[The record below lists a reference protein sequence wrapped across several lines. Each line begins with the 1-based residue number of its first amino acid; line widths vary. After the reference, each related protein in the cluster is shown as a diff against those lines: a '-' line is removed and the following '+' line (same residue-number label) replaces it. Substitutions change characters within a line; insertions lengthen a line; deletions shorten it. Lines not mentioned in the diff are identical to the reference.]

1 MDIRVLRYFL
11 TVAREESFSRAAD
24 ALYLSQP
31 TLSRQ
36 IREMEEELGVQL
48 LVRTNRNV
56 RLTQEGQRLRRRAQ
70 EIVDLMDKTQEEFA
84 SPEGEVAGE
93 IAIGCGETQIMREV
107 AKVAI
112 PLQHEHPGIHFNLYS
127 ANADDVSEKLD
138 QGLLDF
144 GLMFEPF
151 DMRKYDTLMLPFFD
165 TVGFLMQDS
174 HPLAKKKSICMEDV
188 TGIPLIIPRQ
198 GHAISPSASV
208 MNRDFDLSRLNVV
221 CYYNLLFNAAVM
233 VEQGMGIAFCLDHL
247 AETTEHTGLTFRPV
261 YPPMVNRL
269 RLAWKKYQI
278 LSPATELFL
287 RRMKHQFGSEA
298 LPANDSEAV
307 SFRKKTIDCN
317 V

>member
-84 SPEGEVAGE
+84 SLEGEVAGE

-112 PLQHEHPGIHFNLYS
+112 PLQQEHPGIRFNLYS

-151 DMRKYDTLMLPFFD
+151 DMRKYDTLVLPFSD
-165 TVGFLMQDS
+165 TIGFLMQEN
-174 HPLAKKKSICMEDV
+174 HPLAKKKSIRMEDV
-188 TGIPLIIPRQ
+188 IGVPLILPRQ
-198 GHAISPSASV
+198 GQSISSSASL
-208 MNRDFDLSRLNVV
+208 MNRDFDINRLNAV

-247 AETTEHTGLTFRPV
+247 ADTTEHTGLTFRPV

-278 LSPATELFL
+278 FSPAAELFL
-287 RRMKHQFGSEA
+287 RRMKQQFESEE
-298 LPANDSEAV
+298 S
-307 SFRKKTIDCN
+307 
-317 V
+317 

>member
-11 TVAREESFSRAAD
+11 TVAREGSFSRAAD

-36 IREMEEELGVQL
+36 IREMEDELGVQL
-48 LVRTNRNV
+48 LIRTNRNV
-56 RLTQEGQRLRRRAQ
+56 RLTREGQRLRRRAR
-70 EIVDLMDKTQEEFA
+70 EIVDLMDKTQEEFTGPA
-84 SPEGEVAGE
+84 GEPAGE

-112 PLQHEHPGIHFNLYS
+112 PLQQEHPGIRFNLYS

-138 QGLLDF
+138 QGVLDF

-151 DMRKYDTLMLPFFD
+151 DMRKYDTLMLPFSD
-165 TVGFLMQDS
+165 TVGFLMQES
-174 HPLAKKKSICMEDV
+174 HPLAKKKNIRMEDV
-188 TGIPLIIPRQ
+188 TGMPLILPRQ
-198 GHAISPSASV
+198 GQAISPSASL
-208 MNRDFDLSRLNVV
+208 MNGDYDTGRLNVV

-247 AETTEHTGLTFRPV
+247 AETTEHTGLTFRPL

-269 RLAWKKYQI
+269 RLAWKKDQ
-278 LSPATELFL
+278 LFSPAADLFL
-287 RRMKHQFGSEA
+287 RRMREKFESE
-298 LPANDSEAV
+298 V
-307 SFRKKTIDCN
+307 
-317 V
+317 